1 MKNKNRL
8 SIISVSGMDNW
19 SLLPGCQYGGYGS
32 CVVNN
37 LCCCFHMLKQLV
49 HNSCAIELSGSS
61 DFFLKIVFPYHR
73 SVLFHHLLI
82 T

>member
-37 LCCCFHMLKQLV
+37 LCCCFHMLEQLV

-61 DFFLKIVFPYHR
+61 DFFF
-73 SVLFHHLLI
+73 
-82 T
+82 